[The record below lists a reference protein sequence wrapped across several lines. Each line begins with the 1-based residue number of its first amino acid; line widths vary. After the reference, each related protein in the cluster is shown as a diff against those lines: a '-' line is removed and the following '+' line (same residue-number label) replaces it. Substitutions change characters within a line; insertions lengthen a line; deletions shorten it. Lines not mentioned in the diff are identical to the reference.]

1 MSDNHHK
8 IYYVELPAIS
18 GAAMKAFYGEA
29 FGWTF
34 TDYGPHYVAFHGAGI
49 EGGFD
54 ESRDYIAPNSPGA
67 FVILYSDDLEATQR
81 AIKSAGGD
89 ICVETYGFPGGSR
102 FHFKDPSGNEL
113 GVWKMD
119 EGAK

>member
-8 IYYVELPAIS
+8 IHYMELPALS
-18 GAAMKAFYGEA
+18 LGAMKDFYGKV

-34 TDYGPHYVAFHGAGI
+34 TDYGPTYAAFHGTGI

-54 ESRDYIAPNSPGA
+54 ENQEFIAPNKPGA
-67 FVILYSDDLEATQR
+67 FVILYSDDLEATQ
-81 AIKSAGGD
+81 ASVKSAGGE
-89 ICVETYGFPGGSR
+89 ICVETYGFPGGKR

-113 GVWKMD
+113 GVWT
-119 EGAK
+119 EVPNE